1 VARDDGERSVT
12 AGTGPRITL
21 DGALEALSRRREDQ
35 VVVSTMTALRP
46 WQERAGSDRDLVCVG
61 FMGGASTF
69 GLGVQLAR
77 PDVPVWILDGDGSL
91 AMQLGSLLT
100 IANAQPRRFL
110 HVVLHNGV
118 YDTSGAQPVLAE
130 GEMSFAEM
138 AKGAGYAD
146 AVRFDDIESFELAL
160 DDLLETDGPVLVELM
175 TEPTGDSYQNPVPG
189 TSPDPPADGRA
200 IPSRLAEVWPP
211 VRDSL
216 RNASS

>member
-1 VARDDGERSVT
+1 MTTSTTSGARISVDS
-12 AGTGPRITL
+12 AI
-21 DGALEALSRRREDQ
+21 EALARRRDDQ
-35 VVVSTMTALRP
+35 VVVSTMTVMRP
-46 WQERAGSDRDLVCVG
+46 WRTRAETDRDLVCVG

-77 PDVPVWILDGDGSL
+77 PDVPVWVLDGDGSL

-100 IANAQPRRFL
+100 IANAAPRRFL

-130 GEMSFAEM
+130 GRMSFADM
-138 AKGAGYAD
+138 AKSAGYAD

-160 DDLLETDGPVLVELM
+160 DDLLETDGPVLVELI
-175 TEPTGDSYQNPVPG
+175 TEPTGDSYQNPEPG
-189 TSPDPPADGRA
+189 TSPDLPADGRPIA
-200 IPSRLAEVWPP
+200 SALASVWPK

-216 RNASS
+216 ANGPAA

>member
-1 VARDDGERSVT
+1 MTTSTSRISVDS
-12 AGTGPRITL
+12 AI
-21 DGALEALSRRREDQ
+21 EALAKRRDDQ
-35 VVVSTMTALRP
+35 VVVSTMTVLRP
-46 WQERAGSDRDLVCVG
+46 WRERAETDRDLICVG

-100 IANAQPRRFL
+100 IGNASPRRFL

-130 GEMSFAEM
+130 GRMSFADM

-160 DDLLETDGPVLVELM
+160 DDLLETDGPVLVELI
-175 TEPTGDSYQNPVPG
+175 TEPTGDSYQAPEPG
-189 TSPDPPADGRA
+189 TSKPLPADGRPG
-200 IPSRLAEVWPP
+200 PSALAEVWPK

-216 RNASS
+216 ANG

>member
-1 VARDDGERSVT
+1 MTTST
-12 AGTGPRITL
+12 PRISVNS
-21 DGALEALSRRREDQ
+21 AIEALARRRKDQ
-35 VVVSTMTALRP
+35 VVVSTMTVMRP
-46 WQERAGSDRDLVCVG
+46 WRESAETDRDLICVG

-77 PDVPVWILDGDGSL
+77 PEVPVWVLDGDGSL

-100 IANAQPRRFL
+100 IANAAPRRFL

-130 GEMSFAEM
+130 GNMSFAEM

-160 DDLLETDGPVLVELM
+160 DDLLDTDGPVLVELV
-175 TEPTGDSYQNPVPG
+175 TEPTGDSYKSPEPG
-189 TSPDPPADGRA
+189 TSPDAAADGR
-200 IPSRLAEVWPP
+200 PSPSALAAVWPK

-216 RNASS
+216 AAGD